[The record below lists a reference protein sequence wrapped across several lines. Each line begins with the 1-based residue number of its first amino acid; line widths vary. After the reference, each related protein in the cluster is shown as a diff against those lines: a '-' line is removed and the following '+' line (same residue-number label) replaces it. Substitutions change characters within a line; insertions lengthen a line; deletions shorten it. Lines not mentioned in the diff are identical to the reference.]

1 MIKIV
6 NLLKSLQCLT
16 TNAHLTFKKYELHL
30 LANKINDGL
39 DDLIDKLCELN
50 IAQTNDESIAYCLE
64 SQKEVVA
71 ILSKL
76 PAQPIPQNQIW
87 IEILNLLDIIL
98 VECSKEIQNQNSE
111 GIINALGEVSEIITR
126 NKYLVQN
133 IIE

>member
-6 NLLKSLQCLT
+6 NLLKALQCLT

-76 PAQPIPQNQIW
+76 PAQPIPQDVLWQ
-87 IEILNLLDIIL
+87 EIFKMLDVIL
-98 VECSKEIQNQNSE
+98 TECSREIQSQTSE
-111 GIINALGEVSEIITR
+111 GILNALGEVSETITR
-126 NKYLVQN
+126 NKYLVQQ
-133 IIE
+133 ILE

>member
-30 LANKINDGL
+30 LANKINDGV
-39 DDLIDKLCELN
+39 DDLIDNLCDLYL
-50 IAQTNDESIAYCLE
+50 AQTNDESIAYCLE

>member
-6 NLLKSLQCLT
+6 NLLKALQCLT